1 MTLFKRLFG
10 SRKPDQEMRGE
21 APQQSSAEQDAV
33 RQRMETEITRAKE
46 RRATIAAEDT
56 AGKSTS

>member
-1 MTLFKRLFG
+1 
-10 SRKPDQEMRGE
+10 MRGE

-46 RRATIAAEDT
+46 RRAAIAAEDT
-56 AGKSTS
+56 AGKASS